1 MGITNDAET
10 ACNQPLD
17 KFRRPGV
24 NFTLC
29 PGCKKA
35 ATQHLIREHAQPCW
49 FSTTGWP
56 KIERSLYLKQEDG
69 SSHSAEFEN
78 IVPHKVRSWV
88 QRRHKELQ
96 DAGICFDSY
105 DKHSTGYRLMYA
117 PWSRAFL
124 LDEWD
129 GQDLSQKGAELL
141 LAKYGE
147 PPIVEDHDDFE
158 VDIQASESVS
168 NAGDN
173 FMATIEMLRAKIDEG
188 TQQLIEWNVM
198 ILQIYRLL
206 IEDEDCD
213 DDRRGMMGILDQL
226 FDKRRELVWEMRE
239 TEEELDDAYRELFGL
254 GKDVSYPFQG
264 KVWED
269 LLRSVVPLPMI
280 MGSK

>member
-10 ACNQPLD
+10 ACNQPLE

-78 IVPHKVRSWV
+78 IVRSWV

-105 DKHSTGYRLMYA
+105 DNRNTGYRLMYA

-129 GQDLSQKGAELL
+129 GHDLSQKGAELL
-141 LAKYGE
+141 LARYGE
-147 PPIVEDHDDFE
+147 PLMVEDHDDFE

-173 FMATIEMLRAKIDEG
+173 FTATIEMHRAKIDEG
-188 TQQLIEWNVM
+188 THQLIGWNVM
-198 ILQIYRLL
+198 ILQIYRIL
-206 IEDEDCD
+206 IEDDDCD
-213 DDRRGMMGILDQL
+213 GDRRGLMDILDQL
-226 FDKRRELVWEMRE
+226 FGKRRELVCEMRE
-239 TEEELDDAYRELFGL
+239 TEEELDDAYRELLGL
-254 GKDVSYPFQG
+254 GNDVSYPFHG

-269 LLRSVVPLPMI
+269 LLRSVVPFPTI
-280 MGSK
+280 MGGK

>member
-1 MGITNDAET
+1 MGITNDAE
-10 ACNQPLD
+10 
-17 KFRRPGV
+17 
-24 NFTLC
+24 
-29 PGCKKA
+29 
-35 ATQHLIREHAQPCW
+35 
-49 FSTTGWP
+49 
-56 KIERSLYLKQEDG
+56 
-69 SSHSAEFEN
+69 
-78 IVPHKVRSWV
+78 VRSWV

-105 DKHSTGYRLMYA
+105 DKRSTGYRLIYA

-147 PPIVEDHDDFE
+147 PPMIEDHDDFS

-173 FMATIEMLRAKIDEG
+173 FMTTVEIHRAKIDEG
-188 TQQLIEWNVM
+188 TQRLVEWNVT
-198 ILQIYRLL
+198 ILRIYRIL
-206 IEDEDCD
+206 IEDEVCD
-213 DDRRGMMGILDQL
+213 GDVGGLMDILDEL
-226 FDKRRELVWEMRE
+226 FDKRRELVGEMRE

-254 GKDVSYPFQG
+254 GNDIRYPFPG

-269 LLRSVVPLPMI
+269 LLRSVVPFPVI
-280 MGSK
+280 MGRK

>member
-78 IVPHKVRSWV
+78 IVRSWV

-105 DKHSTGYRLMYA
+105 DKHNAGYRLMYA

-147 PPIVEDHDDFE
+147 PPMVEDHDDFD

-168 NAGDN
+168 NAGEN
-173 FMATIEMLRAKIDEG
+173 FMATIEMLRTKIDEG

-206 IEDEDCD
+206 IEDEGCD
-213 DDRRGMMGILDQL
+213 DDRRGLMGVLDQL
-226 FDKRRELVWEMRE
+226 FEKRRELVWEMRE

-254 GKDVSYPFQG
+254 GKDVCYPFKG

-269 LLRSVVPLPMI
+269 LLQSVVPLPMI

>member
-78 IVPHKVRSWV
+78 IVPHKANRGCNGATRNS
-88 QRRHKELQ
+88 KTL
-96 DAGICFDSY
+96 ASA
-105 DKHSTGYRLMYA
+105 STRTTSA
-117 PWSRAFL
+117 A
-124 LDEWD
+124 
-129 GQDLSQKGAELL
+129 QA
-141 LAKYGE
+141 
-147 PPIVEDHDDFE
+147 
-158 VDIQASESVS
+158 IQASESIS

-173 FMATIEMLRAKIDEG
+173 FMTTVEMHRAKIDEG
-188 TQQLIEWNVM
+188 TQRLIEWNVT
-198 ILQIYRLL
+198 ILRIYRIL
-206 IEDEDCD
+206 IEDEVCD
-213 DDRRGMMGILDQL
+213 GDVGGLMGILDEL
-226 FDKRRELVWEMRE
+226 FDKRRELVGEMRE

-254 GKDVSYPFQG
+254 GNDVRYPFPG

-269 LLRSVVPLPMI
+269 LLRSVVPFPVI
-280 MGSK
+280 MGRK